1 MNVIT
6 VIFRNLLYL
15 LIISWVLFLIFN
27 LLPGNS
33 ASFVLGVEA
42 SPETLHA
49 LQQQMGL
56 DLPILER
63 YVYWLSHFFVG
74 NWGFSYITQSSVAA
88 LIGDKILV
96 SFLLALYAM
105 IIALIISLPLSI
117 LSAAKV
123 GKVGGHLVNIW
134 GHITLSIPS
143 FWLGFML
150 IIFFSFDWGIFPASA
165 SLTGQDGFI
174 NGLYKFFL
182 PAMALAI
189 PQSSAILKLLRASL
203 IATQKQAYIVTAKSK
218 GLSDIQIL
226 YRHRLVNALPAVV
239 TNMGGQFSLLL
250 VGGIIVEN
258 LFRIPGIGRQLLSS
272 VEQRDIPVIQ
282 AILMVLVAMTLIAN
296 FLSAL
301 CNHWIDPRPSHML
314 EK

>member
-1 MNVIT
+1 M
-6 VIFRNLLYL
+6 
-15 LIISWVLFLIFN
+15 LFLIFN
-27 LLPGNS
+27 LLPGDA

-49 LQQQMGL
+49 LQRQMGL

-63 YVYWLSHFFVG
+63 YVYWLAHFFVG

-105 IIALIISLPLSI
+105 MLALIISFPLSI
-117 LSAAKV
+117 LSAAKM
-123 GKVGGHLVNIW
+123 GKVGGYLVNIW

-143 FWLGFML
+143 FWLGFIL
-150 IIFFSFDWGIFPASA
+150 IIVFSFDWGIFPASA

-189 PQSSAILKLLRASL
+189 PQSAAILKLLRASL
-203 IATQKQAYIVTAKSK
+203 IATEKQPYIVTAKAK

-226 YRHRLVNALPAVV
+226 YRHRLGNALPAVV

-282 AILMVLVAMTLIAN
+282 AILVVLVAITLIAN
-296 FLSAL
+296 VLSAL
-301 CNHWIDPRPSHML
+301 CNHWIDPRPSQD
-314 EK
+314 

>member
-1 MNVIT
+1 MNVIN
-6 VIFRNLLYL
+6 IICRNLLYL
-15 LIISWVLFLIFN
+15 LIISLVLFLIFT
-27 LLPGNS
+27 LLPGDA

-49 LQQQMGL
+49 LQRQMGL

-63 YVYWLSHFFVG
+63 YLYWLAHFFVG

-105 IIALIISLPLSI
+105 ILALIISFPLSI
-117 LSAAKV
+117 LSAAKM
-123 GKVGGHLVNIW
+123 GKVGGYLVNIW

-143 FWLGFML
+143 FWLGFIL
-150 IIFFSFDWGIFPASA
+150 IIVFSFDWGIFPASA

-189 PQSSAILKLLRASL
+189 PQSAAILKLLRASL
-203 IATQKQAYIVTAKSK
+203 IATEKQPYIVTAKAK

-226 YRHRLVNALPAVV
+226 YRHRLGNALPTVV

-282 AILMVLVAMTLIAN
+282 AILVVLVAITLIAN
-296 FLSAL
+296 VLSAL
-301 CNHWIDPRPSHML
+301 CNHWIDPRPSQD
-314 EK
+314 

>member
-1 MNVIT
+1 MNVIN
-6 VIFRNLLYL
+6 IICRNLLYL
-15 LIISWVLFLIFN
+15 LIISLVLFLIFT
-27 LLPGNS
+27 LLPGDA

-49 LQQQMGL
+49 LQRQMGL

-63 YVYWLSHFFVG
+63 YLYWLAHFFVG

-105 IIALIISLPLSI
+105 MLALIISFPLSI
-117 LSAAKV
+117 LSAAKI
-123 GKVGGHLVNIW
+123 GKAGGYLVSIW

-150 IIFFSFDWGIFPASA
+150 IIVFSFDWGIFPASA

-174 NGLYKFFL
+174 NGLYKLFL

-203 IATQKQAYIVTAKSK
+203 IATQKQAYIVTAKAK

-226 YRHRLVNALPAVV
+226 YRHRLVNALPTVV

-282 AILMVLVAMTLIAN
+282 AILVVLVAIALIAN
-296 FLSAL
+296 VLSAL
-301 CNHWIDPRPSHML
+301 CNHWIDPRPSQD
-314 EK
+314 

>member
-1 MNVIT
+1 MSVIT

-15 LIISWVLFLIFN
+15 LIISWMLFLIFN
-27 LLPGNS
+27 LLPGDA

-49 LQQQMGL
+49 LQRQMGL

-63 YVYWLSHFFVG
+63 YLYWLAHFFVG

-105 IIALIISLPLSI
+105 MLALIISFPLSI
-117 LSAAKV
+117 LSAAKM
-123 GKVGGHLVNIW
+123 GKVGGYLVNIW

-143 FWLGFML
+143 FWLGFIL
-150 IIFFSFDWGIFPASA
+150 IIVFSFDWGIFPASA
-165 SLTGQDGFI
+165 SLTGQDSFI
-174 NGLYKFFL
+174 NGLNKFFL

-189 PQSSAILKLLRASL
+189 PQSAAILKLLRTSL
-203 IATQKQAYIVTAKSK
+203 IATQKQPYIVTAKAK

-226 YRHRLVNALPAVV
+226 YRHRLVNALPTVV

-282 AILMVLVAMTLIAN
+282 AILLVLVAITLIAN
-296 FLSAL
+296 VLSAL
-301 CNHWIDPRPSHML
+301 CNHWIDPRPSQD
-314 EK
+314 